1 MSDAVASAVEPLT
14 ERIRKAVISG
24 AISIPPLPQL
34 VMRLKELLADGS
46 QASTKEV
53 ASLIFN
59 DPAVAASVLRMANSA
74 AFGGLHRI
82 SDLSQAIA
90 RLGFRQVSSVVTA
103 LAHGANF
110 SSKDPAKNA
119 MLEVLWGH
127 AVATGLAARSV
138 AQLTGADPEESFIAG
153 LLHDTGKLLVLRG
166 VDYLQAGKDPPNI
179 TPTVLNELMQVLHTE
194 LGHRTLGSW
203 HLPDAISEV
212 ALRHHD
218 TDLDFSESLVI
229 RVQAADIIS
238 RKIGEH
244 PEPDPDIN
252 LLDQQPVEL
261 LNLSDLEVARLLVD
275 LEDQLAEVKQLLR

>member
-1 MSDAVASAVEPLT
+1 VSDVLSAAVEPLT
-14 ERIRKAVISG
+14 DRIRKAVNNG
-24 AISIPPLPQL
+24 TISIPPLPQL
-34 VMRLKELLADGS
+34 VTRLKGLLADGS

-53 ASLIFN
+53 AGLIRN
-59 DPAVAASVLRMANSA
+59 DPAVAASILRMANSA
-74 AFGGLHRI
+74 AFGGLLRI

-103 LAHGANF
+103 LAHGAHF
-110 SSKDPAKNA
+110 SSKDPAKQA

-127 AVATGLAARSV
+127 AVATALAARSV
-138 AQLTGADPEESFIAG
+138 AQMMAADPEESFIAG

-166 VDYLQAGKDPPNI
+166 VDYLQTSKDHPDV

-194 LGHRTLGSW
+194 LGHQTLVSW
-203 HLPDAISEV
+203 HLPDVISEV

-218 TDLDFSESLVI
+218 ADPDFSETLLI
-229 RVQAADIIS
+229 RVQAADIVS

-244 PEPDPDIN
+244 TEPDPDIN
-252 LLDQQPVEL
+252 LLDQRPVEL
-261 LNLSDLEVARLLVD
+261 LNLSDLEVASLIVD